1 MAKWRLPMF
10 KLSQRSFQRLAGVHP
25 DLVETVKLAI
35 KKSDTDF
42 GVIYGVRD
50 LATQEKLYKS

>member
-25 DLVETVKLAI
+25 KLVETE
-35 KKSDTDF
+35 
-42 GVIYGVRD
+42 
-50 LATQEKLYKS
+50 QENDKHNTEFCI